1 MVFLFTG
8 LLQLQVLRASESGP
22 LWKMENFTK
31 GEVKE
36 LDDPYPFCVD
46 EALQM
51 RITQGSKIRNVMGFA
66 MKKMAEKEVRQ
77 IAWNGSGTS
86 VTKTITCA
94 EIMKR
99 KLKVFLFSFSFF
111 LSFCFHFIIYPSISF
126 LAW

>member
-1 MVFLFTG
+1 MKVAP
-8 LLQLQVLRASESGP
+8 RE
-22 LWKMENFTK
+22 KMENFTK

-36 LDDPYPFCVD
+36 LDDPYPFSVD

-99 KLKVFLFSFSFF
+99 KLKVFLFSFSLF
-111 LSFCFHFIIYPSISF
+111 LSFSFHFIIYPSISF
-126 LAW
+126 LA